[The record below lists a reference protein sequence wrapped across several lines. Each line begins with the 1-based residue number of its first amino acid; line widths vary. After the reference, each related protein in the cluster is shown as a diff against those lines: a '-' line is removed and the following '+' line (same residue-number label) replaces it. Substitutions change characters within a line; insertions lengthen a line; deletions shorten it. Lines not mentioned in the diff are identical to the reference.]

1 MPDERTR
8 PTRRPTHP
16 GSPGAGPPSFD
27 RGEDSPPGQYRET
40 PARSSG
46 ALPETIARIALRAPK
61 VSEGDPQQ
69 ELLRAIAA
77 TEGRMLAEIADRREA
92 EDKRQIERQE
102 AFEEQMRKEIQKLV
116 VHEVRSIPP
125 PAAPLPPPAPK
136 AKFELSHL
144 QYVAA
149 FIVALTGLIA
159 LLLNAQKPSAE
170 VTKRFDAID
179 AAELKAQAAFEAHV
193 KAETDRHAADYEYEL
208 SVRSWVTDVF
218 ERASGVKI
226 DDPPGTPKRDPLGF
240 YPSPKIDPHKISSAH
255 PVQPRDPYPVPPP
268 P

>member
-8 PTRRPTHP
+8 PTRRPTNP
-16 GSPGAGPPSFD
+16 GSPAAGFSPSA

-40 PARSSG
+40 PARRAG
-46 ALPETIARIALRAPK
+46 VMPETIARIAPRAPK
-61 VSEGDPQQ
+61 VSEDAPQQ
-69 ELLRAIAA
+69 ELLRALAA
-77 TEGRMLAEIADRREA
+77 TEGRMLAEIADRRQA

-116 VHEVRSIPP
+116 VHEVKSIPP
-125 PAAPLPPPAPK
+125 PPVAPPAPAK
-136 AKFELSHL
+136 QKFELSHL

-193 KAETDRHAADYEYEL
+193 KAEADRHAADYEYEL

-240 YPSPKIDPHKISSAH
+240 YPAPKIDPHRISSAH